1 MESCFL
7 KGALSKAWVTGV
19 AQRARATPTPINFR
33 TKNTFFNEW
42 SFHYFI
48 LFHLQVK
55 PIFENLKRLFQNQSV
70 KETVVRY
77 DSLLLVTPTVF
88 YFNLCL
94 IICPSRI
101 TAITTK
107 AVAQVWKFWT
117 NKRLCFQECW
127 CQNSKNLD
135 FSHSFS
141 YFFQKPRKKVPS
153 CKLLHLLDSL
163 LFWESDCPTHRLTSM
178 NTMALRGVS
187 RTLSNI

>member
-1 MESCFL
+1 MIISLF
-7 KGALSKAWVTGV
+7 
-19 AQRARATPTPINFR
+19 
-33 TKNTFFNEW
+33 
-42 SFHYFI
+42 YFI
-48 LFHLQVK
+48 SSAGQTYFWK
-55 PIFENLKRLFQNQSV
+55 SKTFISESKC
-70 KETVVRY
+70 EGDIVVRY